1 MCKSVGTSARIC
13 HVHHAAGNATQF
25 VRLWITLRWLTV
37 AVQLVV
43 WEDVGFAAIIGVGCV
58 QGKVVVRS
66 RCLLSDF

>member
-1 MCKSVGTSARIC
+1 MCKSVGTGARIC

-43 WEDVGFAAIIGVGCV
+43 WEMQNVCV
-58 QGKVVVRS
+58 CVFCHMLGASMGIKPF
-66 RCLLSDF
+66 LS